1 VYELGSCGKAVK
13 LASLLRQH
21 PEVDAD
27 VHKGIYLHEGR
38 YGRRALSLCLSRG
51 HIDCARLLVEHKE
64 DVHAKNRYGGF
75 VLLIAIK
82 GRDFNLVELGEEEML
97 CALDST

>member
-1 VYELGSCGKAVK
+1 MFTRVCIGTRVGMVAEH
-13 LASLLRQH
+13 SL
-21 PEVDAD
+21 
-27 VHKGIYLHEGR
+27 
-38 YGRRALSLCLSRG
+38 SLSRG